1 MEVFIEKENRT
12 LSIKGKKTGEL
23 LLRELKIIP
32 TTVIL
37 VKNNEVILPEEALSE
52 TDKVK
57 ILSVV
62 SGG

>member
-1 MEVFIEKENRT
+1 MEVYIEKENKT
-12 LSIKGKKTGEL
+12 LSVKGNKTGAAL
-23 LLRELKIIP
+23 LKELKIIP
-32 TTVIL
+32 TAVIL
-37 VKNNEVILPEEALSE
+37 VKNDAVVLPDEKLSE